1 MYDNYSMII
10 RPNVESADVLIEA
23 PSKDQF
29 EEELE
34 SYLRFFIISILRQL
48 KTELSCFPLWWI
60 IKYDYFPWLKV
71 SLKKSNFYLKLGK
84 IGKR

>member
-1 MYDNYSMII
+1 MMYDNYSMII

-34 SYLRFFIISILRQL
+34 SYLRFFIISILRHMIL
-48 KTELSCFPLWWI
+48 IIFFTEILEIPPFM
-60 IKYDYFPWLKV
+60 
-71 SLKKSNFYLKLGK
+71 
-84 IGKR
+84 